1 MEPITRT
8 GSLQFLKT
16 QFQLLQEDCNQI
28 ANRLRSHAP
37 QSADLFKVQA
47 ETWEVAARVIIEL
60 QQGEPADPDNGYQET
75 HKLTQ
80 SLALIQ
86 RLLHVIVITSSISDA
101 ANGDAPE
108 WLRGLVSGSSDG
120 AE

>member
-37 QSADLFKVQA
+37 QSADLFKVQ
-47 ETWEVAARVIIEL
+47 IIEL

>member
-1 MEPITRT
+1 MEQITRT

-37 QSADLFKVQA
+37 ETADLFTIQA
-47 ETWEVAARVIIEL
+47 ETWEVAARVIIEV
-60 QQGEPADPDNGYQET
+60 QQGTYEDPADNGHQQT

-80 SLALIQ
+80 SLALVQ
-86 RLLHVIVITSSISDA
+86 RLLHVIVITSSLSDA
-101 ANGDAPE
+101 LKGEAPE
-108 WLRGLVSGSSDG
+108 WLTRLIQEKEV
-120 AE
+120 